1 MTRAA
6 IPTRLA
12 VLLSGTL
19 ALFGCGGED
28 PRRFDFDFRG
38 AAGQLDTSA
47 AVRAAIDSA
56 PTPGG
61 QSEMFA
67 QPSRAPDS
75 GAGSVSVVE
84 LAGSAIDRA
93 DGTSGASPASAP
105 VYHRV
110 VAGETVFTIARL
122 YGVSAESIAEQ
133 NRLDLN
139 SELQVGR
146 YIVIPPAET
155 SGTIETTTV
164 AMPGSGSET
173 PLPPSASE
181 PLPTA
186 ANEASAPAAQAA
198 RPAELEGQQTA
209 ASDRSRLRMPV
220 QGSIVRPFQKGSNEG
235 IGISAVAGTVVVA
248 ADAGTVAAITR
259 DTDQVPILVLRHE
272 GNLLTV
278 YAGLDDIAVEK
289 GDRVKRGQKI
299 AVVRNA
305 NPPFLHFEVREGF
318 NSVDP
323 GPYLN

>member
-1 MTRAA
+1 MTHAA
-6 IPTRLA
+6 FPTRLA
-12 VLLSGTL
+12 VLLSGTM
-19 ALFGCGGED
+19 ALFACGAED

-38 AAGQLDTSA
+38 AAGQLDTTA

-56 PTPGG
+56 PTPGE
-61 QSEMFA
+61 QSENLA
-67 QPSRAPDS
+67 QPRRVPETA
-75 GAGSVSVVE
+75 AGSVSVVE

-93 DGTSGASPASAP
+93 DGSSGASPAATP

-133 NRLDLN
+133 NRLDPN

-146 YIVIPPAET
+146 YIVIPPVEIA
-155 SGTIETTTV
+155 GAIETTTV

-173 PLPPSASE
+173 PLPPSASR

-186 ANEASAPAAQAA
+186 ANEASAPAA
-198 RPAELEGQQTA
+198 RPAELEDRQTA
-209 ASDRSRLRMPV
+209 ASDGARLRMPV

>member
-6 IPTRLA
+6 FPTRLA
-12 VLLSGTL
+12 VLLSGTMV
-19 ALFGCGGED
+19 LFACGGED

-56 PTPGG
+56 PTSGG
-61 QSEMFA
+61 QSEMLA

-75 GAGSVSVVE
+75 DAGSVSVVE

-93 DGTSGASPASAP
+93 DGTSGTPPASAP

-186 ANEASAPAAQAA
+186 ANEASAPAA
-198 RPAELEGQQTA
+198 RPAELEDQQTA
-209 ASDRSRLRMPV
+209 VSDRSRLRMPV

>member
-19 ALFGCGGED
+19 ALFACGGED

-61 QSEMFA
+61 QSEMLA

-75 GAGSVSVVE
+75 DAGSVSVVE

-93 DGTSGASPASAP
+93 DGTSPASAP

-110 VAGETVFTIARL
+110 VAGETVFTIARH

-164 AMPGSGSET
+164 AMPGSGSAT

-186 ANEASAPAAQAA
+186 ANEAPAPTA

-278 YAGLDDIAVEK
+278 YAGLDEIAVEK

>member
-1 MTRAA
+1 MTQAA
-6 IPTRLA
+6 FPTRLA

-19 ALFGCGGED
+19 ALFACGGED
-28 PRRFDFDFRG
+28 PRNFDFDFRG
-38 AAGQLDTSA
+38 AAGQLDTTA

-56 PTPGG
+56 PTSGG
-61 QSEMFA
+61 QGEILA
-67 QPSRAPDS
+67 QPRRAPDS
-75 GAGSVSVVE
+75 DAGSVSVVE

-93 DGTSGASPASAP
+93 DETSGASPASAP

-110 VAGETVFTIARL
+110 VAGETVFTIARH

-133 NRLDLN
+133 NGLDLN
-139 SELQVGR
+139 SELQVGW

-155 SGTIETTTV
+155 SGTIETTMV
-164 AMPGSGSET
+164 ATPGSGSET

-186 ANEASAPAAQAA
+186 ANGASALAA
-198 RPAELEGQQTA
+198 RPAELEDQQTA

-248 ADAGTVAAITR
+248 ADTGTVAAITR

-278 YAGLDDIAVEK
+278 YAGLDEIAVEK

>member
-1 MTRAA
+1 MTHSTF
-6 IPTRLA
+6 PVRLS
-12 VLLSGTL
+12 VPLFGVL
-19 ALFGCGGED
+19 ALVACSSDGL
-28 PRRFDFDFRG
+28 RNFDFDFRG

-56 PTPGG
+56 ATPGEG
-61 QSEMFA
+61 SEA
-67 QPSRAPDS
+67 LSSPRRAPV
-75 GAGSVSVVE
+75 AATGSASVVE

-93 DGTSGASPASAP
+93 DGTSGASPASVP
-105 VYHRV
+105 VRHQV

-122 YGVSAESIAEQ
+122 YGVSAESITER
-133 NRLDLN
+133 NGLGPN
-139 SELQVGR
+139 PELRVGQ
-146 YIVIPPAET
+146 YLTIPPAET
-155 SGTIETTTV
+155 AGAIETTTV

-173 PLPPSASE
+173 PLPASASK
-181 PLPTA
+181 PLPATA
-186 ANEASAPAAQAA
+186 IAATVPAA
-198 RPAELEGQQTA
+198 RPAKLEDQQTA
-209 ASDRSRLRMPV
+209 ASDSSRLRMPV

-235 IGISAVAGTVVVA
+235 IGIAAPAGTAVVA

-272 GNLLTV
+272 GSLLTV
-278 YAGLDDIAVEK
+278 YAGLDNIAVEK
-289 GDRVKRGQKI
+289 GDKVTRGQRI

>member
-1 MTRAA
+1 MTHAA
-6 IPTRLA
+6 FTTRLA

-19 ALFGCGGED
+19 ALFACGGED
-28 PRRFDFDFRG
+28 PRNFDFDFRG

-61 QSEMFA
+61 QSEMLA

-75 GAGSVSVVE
+75 DAGSVSVVE

-93 DGTSGASPASAP
+93 DGTSGTSPASAP

-110 VAGETVFTIARL
+110 VAGETVFTIARH

-139 SELQVGR
+139 SDLQVGR

-155 SGTIETTTV
+155 SGTIETTMV

-186 ANEASAPAAQAA
+186 ANEASAPAA

-278 YAGLDDIAVEK
+278 YAGLDEIAVEK

>member
-19 ALFGCGGED
+19 ALFACGGED

-61 QSEMFA
+61 QSEMLA

-75 GAGSVSVVE
+75 DAGSVSVVE

-93 DGTSGASPASAP
+93 DGTSPASAP

-122 YGVSAESIAEQ
+122 YGVSAESIAER
-133 NRLDLN
+133 NRLDLS

-186 ANEASAPAAQAA
+186 ANEASAPAA

-278 YAGLDDIAVEK
+278 YAGLDEIAVEK

>member
-1 MTRAA
+1 MTHAA
-6 IPTRLA
+6 FPTRLA
-12 VLLSGTL
+12 VLLSGTM
-19 ALFGCGGED
+19 ALFACGGED
-28 PRRFDFDFRG
+28 PRNFDFDFRG
-38 AAGQLDTSA
+38 AAGQLDTTA

-56 PTPGG
+56 PTPGER
-61 QSEMFA
+61 SENLA
-67 QPSRAPDS
+67 QPRRVPAAA
-75 GAGSVSVVE
+75 AGSVSVVE

-93 DGTSGASPASAP
+93 DGSSGASPASAP

-110 VAGETVFTIARL
+110 VAGETMFTIARL

-133 NRLDLN
+133 NGLDPS

-155 SGTIETTTV
+155 AGTIETTTV

-173 PLPPSASE
+173 PLPPSASQ

-186 ANEASAPAAQAA
+186 ANGASAPAA
-198 RPAELEGQQTA
+198 RPAELEGRQTA
-209 ASDRSRLRMPV
+209 ASDRARLRMPV

-278 YAGLDDIAVEK
+278 YAGLDEIAVEK
-289 GDRVKRGQKI
+289 GDWVKRGQKI

-318 NSVDP
+318 DSVDP

>member
-1 MTRAA
+1 M
-6 IPTRLA
+6 
-12 VLLSGTL
+12 
-19 ALFGCGGED
+19 
-28 PRRFDFDFRG
+28 
-38 AAGQLDTSA
+38 
-47 AVRAAIDSA
+47 
-56 PTPGG
+56 
-61 QSEMFA
+61 
-67 QPSRAPDS
+67 
-75 GAGSVSVVE
+75 
-84 LAGSAIDRA
+84 
-93 DGTSGASPASAP
+93 
-105 VYHRV
+105 
-110 VAGETVFTIARL
+110 FTIARL
-122 YGVSAESIAEQ
+122 YGVSVESIAEQ

-186 ANEASAPAAQAA
+186 ANEASAPAA